1 MQEKRG
7 LRDERRRR
15 GSTERKK
22 TMLVVMLPAYNESEA
37 VPPLLARVAPVLK
50 ALPVN
55 GRVLLVDDG
64 SADDTIAVAR
74 RESQRLGIALTVA
87 EHGVNRGLGEALKT
101 GFMWARDNLAP
112 DDVLV
117 VMDTDNTHDP
127 AVIPSMLAKLAEGC
141 DVVIASRYAPGGE
154 EVGLSP
160 LRALLSR
167 GASFVLS
174 VFLPVKGARDYS
186 CGYRAYTGKTVSRA
200 FATYG
205 DDFIT
210 ETGFV
215 SSAEILIKCAYL
227 PARVGEVPLV
237 LRYDLKGGASKMNIT
252 DTIGRY
258 ITMIAAGRRAIRR
271 QRKGVAA

>member
-1 MQEKRG
+1 
-7 LRDERRRR
+7 
-15 GSTERKK
+15 
-22 TMLVVMLPAYNESEA
+22 
-37 VPPLLARVAPVLK
+37 
-50 ALPVN
+50 
-55 GRVLLVDDG
+55 
-64 SADDTIAVAR
+64 
-74 RESQRLGIALTVA
+74 
-87 EHGVNRGLGEALKT
+87 ALKT
-101 GFMWARDNLAP
+101 GFGWARDNLAV

-127 AVIPSMLAKLAEGC
+127 AAIPSMVAKLAEGH

-174 VFLPVKGARDYS
+174 IFLPVKGARDYS
-186 CGYRAYTGKTVSRA
+186 CGYRAYTGETIIRA

-210 ETGFV
+210 EPGFV

-237 LRYDLKGGASKMNIT
+237 LRYDLKGSASKMNIG

-258 ITMIAAGRRAIRR
+258 IAMITAGRRAIRR
-271 QRKGVAA
+271 QRKGDVA

>member
-1 MQEKRG
+1 
-7 LRDERRRR
+7 
-15 GSTERKK
+15 
-22 TMLVVMLPAYNESEA
+22 MLVVMLPAYNESEA
-37 VPPLLARVAPVLK
+37 VTPLLARIAPVLE
-50 ALPVN
+50 ALPVE

-64 SADDTIAVAR
+64 SVDDTIAITR
-74 RESQRLGIALTVA
+74 RECERLAVLLTVV
-87 EHGVNRGLGEALKT
+87 EHGVNRGLGEALKS
-101 GFMWARDNLAP
+101 GFAWARDNLASG
-112 DDVLV
+112 DVLV

-127 AVIPSMLAKLAEGC
+127 AAIPSMLDKLEEGH

-160 LRALLSR
+160 FRALLSR

-174 VFLPVKGARDYS
+174 VFLPVQGARDYS
-186 CGYRAYTGKTVSRA
+186 CGYRAYTGETIARA
-200 FATYG
+200 FEIYG

-210 ETGFV
+210 EAGFV